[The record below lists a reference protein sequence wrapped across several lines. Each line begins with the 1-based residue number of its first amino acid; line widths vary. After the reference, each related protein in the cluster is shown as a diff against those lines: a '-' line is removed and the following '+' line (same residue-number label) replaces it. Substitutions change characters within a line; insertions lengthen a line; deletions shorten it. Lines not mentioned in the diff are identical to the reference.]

1 MGKTR
6 EYSNDVRPKVVELHK
21 SGNGYKKIA
30 QRLKMPISTIRAII
44 KKFKATGD
52 VNNRPGR
59 GRVSIL
65 TPRTVRRMVC
75 DHKISKDHSWRI
87 ADVSWDLGSESLQNY
102 DHTNKLFGRVAIKKA
117 FGVIKQLTQ
126 APTVCQNV
134 TGTFNGTGFNGQ
146 MRPTY
151 SFCSHAEKYLIP
163 FVKYGG
169 GSLMSWCFFSSKGPG
184 QLVRIHGIMD
194 SINYQ
199 QMVVVRV
206 GNNISSPLILNTGA
220 PQGCVL
226 SPLLYS
232 LFTHDCVATHASN
245 SIIKFADDTTVVGL
259 ITNNDET
266 AYREEV
272 RALGVWCQE
281 NNLTLNV
288 NKTKEMIVDFRKQ
301 QREHPPIHID
311 GTVVERVASFKFL
324 GIHITDKLNWS
335 THTDSIVKKAQQR
348 LFNLRRLK
356 KFGLSPKALTNFY
369 RCTIES
375 ILAGCITAW
384 YGNCTALNRKA
395 LQRVVRSAQ
404 RITGGKLPALQDTYT
419 TRCHRK
425 AIKIIKDINHP
436 SHCMFTPL
444 SSRRRG
450 QYRCIKAGTERL
462 KNSFYLKAIRLLSSH
477 HLH

>member
-1 MGKTR
+1 MKCF
-6 EYSNDVRPKVVELHK
+6 E
-21 SGNGYKKIA
+21 
-30 QRLKMPISTIRAII
+30 RLVKDHITSTLPDTLDPLQFAYCPNRSTDDAISTTLHTA
-44 KKFKATGD
+44 
-52 VNNRPGR
+52 
-59 GRVSIL
+59 L
-65 TPRTVRRMVC
+65 THLDKRNTYVRMLFIDYSSAFTTIVP
-75 DHKISKDHSWRI
+75 SK
-87 ADVSWDLGSESLQNY
+87 L
-102 DHTNKLFGRVAIKKA
+102 
-117 FGVIKQLTQ
+117 VIKLETLGLDPALCNWVLDFLT
-126 APTVCQNV
+126 
-134 TGTFNGTGFNGQ
+134 G
-146 MRPTY
+146 RP
-151 SFCSHAEKYLIP
+151 
-163 FVKYGG
+163 
-169 GSLMSWCFFSSKGPG
+169 
-184 QLVRIHGIMD
+184 Q
-194 SINYQ
+194 
-199 QMVVVRV
+199 VVRV
-206 GNNISSPLILNTGA
+206 GNNISTPLILNTGA

-245 SIIKFADDTTVVGL
+245 SIIKFADDTTVLGL

-324 GIHITDKLNWS
+324 GIPITDKLNWS

-384 YGNCTALNRKA
+384 YGNCSAHNRKA
-395 LQRVVRSAQ
+395 LRRVVRSAQ

-419 TRCHRK
+419 TRCYRK

-436 SHCMFTPL
+436 SHCLFTPL

-462 KNSFYLKAIRLLSSH
+462 KNSFCVTKAIRLLNSH
-477 HLH
+477 H